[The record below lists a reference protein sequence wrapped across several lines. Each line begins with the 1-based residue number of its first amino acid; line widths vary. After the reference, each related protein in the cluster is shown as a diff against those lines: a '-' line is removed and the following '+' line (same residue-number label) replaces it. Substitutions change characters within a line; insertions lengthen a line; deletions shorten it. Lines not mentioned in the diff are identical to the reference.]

1 MLLRRWLCVILPLA
15 WTAAGCNALQQFRTG
30 PNDVFNGEVIGSDS
44 QKSEPS
50 FIRQGFDSHT
60 EMDLTFDPELASKY
74 VASSKQTAPRSASP
88 GTIDTYLCPSTVDF
102 CSANRRTAG
111 HFQHSKLE
119 QIPNLTQDALSQ
131 YDFPGGGRL
140 RNYIFVARFESELN
154 ASPIARSAMVF
165 LSLMEDGKVE
175 VRVIS
180 PSILDTDG
188 KTELLPAL
196 FGVFVLDRRTK

>member
-1 MLLRRWLCVILPLA
+1 MRAGRLLCLIMPLA
-15 WTAAGCNALQQFRTG
+15 WPVLGCDALQQFHTG
-30 PNDVFNGEVIGSDS
+30 PNDVFTGEVIGSDS

-60 EMDLTFDPELASKY
+60 EMDLSFDPTMASKY
-74 VASSKQTAPRSASP
+74 VRSGNPISP
-88 GTIDTYLCPSTVDF
+88 GTIDTYLCPATLDF
-102 CSANRRTAG
+102 CRASQRTAG

-119 QIPNLTQDALSQ
+119 QIVNLTQDALSQ

-140 RNYIFVARFESELN
+140 RNYIFTARFESQVG
-154 ASPIARSAMVF
+154 ASALARSAMVF
-165 LSLMEDGKVE
+165 LSLMEDSKVE

-180 PSILDTDG
+180 PSVLDTDG

>member
-1 MLLRRWLCVILPLA
+1 MQAGRLFCVVSSVAWLAL
-15 WTAAGCNALQQFRTG
+15 GCDALEQFHTG
-30 PNDVFNGEVIGSDS
+30 KNDVFTGEVIGSDS

-60 EMDLTFDPELASKY
+60 EMDLTFDPALASKY
-74 VASSKQTAPRSASP
+74 VAGGKPMSP
-88 GTIDTYLCPSTVDF
+88 GTIDTYLCPSKVDF
-102 CSANRRTAG
+102 CRSNQRAPG

-119 QIPNLTQDALSQ
+119 QIVKLTQDALNQ

-140 RNYIFVARFESELN
+140 RNYILVARFESQLN
-154 ASPIARSAMVF
+154 AAPLARSAMVF

-180 PSILDTDG
+180 PSILDSDG
-188 KTELLPAL
+188 ETELLPAL